1 MTGDADETIEVFDS
15 QGEAYQTAF
24 QTFLAHT
31 DQKEQARRRLD
42 QLVAGLPQREAFI
55 DAGAGNGK
63 VTAWF
68 VERFARTIAIE
79 PNSHLREELARAC
92 PTAEVLAGGIVEAT
106 PPALGDLVLCSH
118 VFYYLDSEAWMPT
131 LIKLAS
137 WLSPQGAL
145 AVLVQNHRSD
155 CMQMLD
161 HFYGPEFNL
170 QQLGQAF
177 QEAAGQRYEVELE
190 TVPAVIKSADFATA
204 AAIAEFIL
212 NSPSLQAAPELNA
225 QPNAEQSSIRPPRRR
240 AVADYLHQH
249 FADGNGGFRFSCDQ
263 DFLIVRPRA

>member
-1 MTGDADETIEVFDS
+1 
-15 QGEAYQTAF
+15 
-24 QTFLAHT
+24 
-31 DQKEQARRRLD
+31 
-42 QLVAGLPQREAFI
+42 
-55 DAGAGNGK
+55 
-63 VTAWF
+63 
-68 VERFARTIAIE
+68 
-79 PNSHLREELARAC
+79 
-92 PTAEVLAGGIVEAT
+92 
-106 PPALGDLVLCSH
+106 
-118 VFYYLDSEAWMPT
+118 PT

-161 HFYGPEFNL
+161 HFYGPQFNL

-225 QPNAEQSSIRPPRRR
+225 QPNAEQSSIRPPLRRE
-240 AVADYLHQH
+240 VADYLHQH